1 MKGTV
6 IENLENLFVFF
17 ALKEGVS
24 LHSQQ
29 KVRFKEYFEYFLRDK
44 NMKKKTIIRKVVR
57 TLKLHINNCNKL
69 LKN

>member
-1 MKGTV
+1 MKGIV

-44 NMKKKTIIRKVVR
+44 NMKK
-57 TLKLHINNCNKL
+57 NNHSKGG
-69 LKN
+69 KNIEITY